1 MPDQYYPII
10 PIEIQPGEMEGRGT
24 RRKLWVVRKDSQTEW
39 LLKFPRPGTGE
50 HWAEKLAAEI
60 GRLININTAHVEL
73 ARSGVDLATICR
85 SFLSDLDDSY
95 YDIDPEIM
103 WFHGS
108 EFLGLVNPGY
118 DVNRVWLN
126 RAHNLK
132 NIIAAIVEIA
142 AVGSTNPMAGWDTMM
157 EGLASYAL
165 LDGLVGNTDRHHE
178 NWMVAYVENAGDIRM
193 HVSPSFDHASS
204 LGRELVD
211 EHRERILSSNDVL
224 NYLKRGHGG
233 VFVDGAH
240 ARAPSPLRLAQL
252 LCRWQPRLARTWF
265 DRLNSVSDTEFRS
278 VIDRIPP
285 EFMSD
290 IAKDFAFQVV
300 VTSKVEMLRSI
311 R

>member
-1 MPDQYYPII
+1 MSDQYYPII

-126 RAHNLK
+126 RAHNIK

-142 AVGSTNPMAGWDTMM
+142 GVGSTNPMAGWDTMM
-157 EGLASYAL
+157 EDLASYAL

-204 LGRELVD
+204 LGRELLD
-211 EHRERILSSNDVL
+211 ERRERILSSNDVL
-224 NYLKRGHGG
+224 SYLEKGHGG

>member
-1 MPDQYYPII
+1 MPDQYYPIV
-10 PIEIQPGEMEGRGT
+10 PIEIQSGEMEGRGT
-24 RRKLWVVRKDSQTEW
+24 RRKLWVVRQDNQAEW

-50 HWAEKLAAEI
+50 HWAEKLVAEI
-60 GRLININTAHVEL
+60 GRLINVDTAHVEL
-73 ARSGVDLATICR
+73 AISGDDLATICL
-85 SFLSDLDDSY
+85 SFVPDQDDPY
-95 YDIDPEIM
+95 YDIGPETI
-103 WFHGS
+103 WLHGS
-108 EFLGLVNPGY
+108 EFLDWVTPAY
-118 DVNRVWLN
+118 DVHRVWSN
-126 RAHNLK
+126 RAHNIK

-142 AVGSTNPMAGWDTMM
+142 GVGRTNPMAGWDTMM
-157 EGLASYAL
+157 DLASYAL

-178 NWMVAYVENAGDIRM
+178 NWMVAYVEDAGDIRM

-204 LGRELVD
+204 LGRELFD

-233 VFVDGAH
+233 VFVAGAH